1 MICCQ
6 ANPVHIWFSL
16 ASVETTTQKVVESV
30 LTNDTR
36 GFASAQSNADCS
48 AAVRRVLAQ
57 TQGEL
62 LSVSV
67 GKSGGQAVCK
77 ITVLANDSSGKR
89 RRKLTVNA
97 RP

>member
-1 MICCQ
+1 MNIC
-6 ANPVHIWFSL
+6 AKLLLIVML
-16 ASVETTTQKVVESV
+16 ALPSMV
-30 LTNDTR
+30 LQP

>member
-1 MICCQ
+1 MNIC
-6 ANPVHIWFSL
+6 AKLLLIGMLALPSL
-16 ASVETTTQKVVESV
+16 VLES
-30 LTNDTR
+30 NY
-36 GFASAQSNADCS
+36 AAAQSNADCS
-48 AAVRRVLAQ
+48 AAVQRVLAQ

-77 ITVLANDSSGKR
+77 VTVLANDSSGKR

>member
-1 MICCQ
+1 MNIC
-6 ANPVHIWFSL
+6 AKLLLIVML
-16 ASVETTTQKVVESV
+16 ALPSMV
-30 LTNDTR
+30 LKPID
-36 GFASAQSNADCS
+36 ASAQSNADCS
-48 AAVRRVLAQ
+48 AAVQRVLAQ

>member
-1 MICCQ
+1 MNIC
-6 ANPVHIWFSL
+6 AKLLLIVML
-16 ASVETTTQKVVESV
+16 ALPSMVVES
-30 LTNDTR
+30 NY
-36 GFASAQSNADCS
+36 ASAQSNADCS

-67 GKSGGQAVCK
+67 GNSGGQAVCK
-77 ITVLANDSSGKR
+77 VTVLANDSSGKR

>member
-1 MICCQ
+1 MNIC
-6 ANPVHIWFSL
+6 AKLLLIVML
-16 ASVETTTQKVVESV
+16 ALPSTV
-30 LTNDTR
+30 LQPD
-36 GFASAQSNADCS
+36 FASAQSNADCS

>member
-1 MICCQ
+1 MKPMARQGRFEEHNEYLREITSDRDVGI
-6 ANPVHIWFSL
+6 AVDGLKPI
-16 ASVETTTQKVVESV
+16 
-30 LTNDTR
+30 D
-36 GFASAQSNADCS
+36 ASAQSNADCS
-48 AAVRRVLAQ
+48 AAVQRVLAQ